1 MACKIKDNSNF
12 NEVIKSRCHLSGRG
26 KPLGEKPT
34 GEKPTDEAPSKG
46 PKSAKVWVIVVAVLV
61 AVIIVGLILLGA
73 ICYKLRRRVPSLG
86 YKKQQDDTT
95 PLETEV
101 DL

>member
-1 MACKIKDNSNF
+1 MVCKIKNNCNF
-12 NEVIKSRCHLSGRG
+12 NEVIKSCYHLLGRG
-26 KPLGEKPT
+26 
-34 GEKPTDEAPSKG
+34 KPTDEAPSKG